1 MQDSEMI
8 FEDKLEKLAEYLSKE
23 FTMSQEEAFEIIYE
37 EWDIVETLMYR
48 YKKAELVKDHF
59 VKQINELYRIA

>member
-37 EWDIVETLMYR
+37 EWDIVETYDVYI
-48 YKKAELVKDHF
+48 YKSELVKDNF
-59 VKQINELYRIA
+59 GNKLMNFTG